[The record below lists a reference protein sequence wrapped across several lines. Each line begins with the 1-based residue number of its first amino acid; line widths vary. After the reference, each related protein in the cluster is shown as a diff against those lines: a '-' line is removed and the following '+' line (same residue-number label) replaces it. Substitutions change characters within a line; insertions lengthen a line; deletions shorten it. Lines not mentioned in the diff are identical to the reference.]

1 MYMYSVYAIKS
12 ETLTGLATALF
23 CRIFVKGEFL
33 VYMPFPGES
42 EGQEI
47 KICLAGEK
55 FLVARALFWVIDCY
69 QFISSSNGVLSIT
82 QGDWQLYV
90 LEAYRQWI
98 NKDYDS
104 SVTSAY
110 RSYKSFRDKMLEY
123 IRLYSNALTATNIL
137 GMFHYTEQACTEF
150 ALLVADGIIE
160 MDEKTH
166 KFIVKEKE

>member
-1 MYMYSVYAIKS
+1 
-12 ETLTGLATALF
+12 
-23 CRIFVKGEFL
+23 
-33 VYMPFPGES
+33 MPFSGES
-42 EGQEI
+42 EDQEI

-55 FLVARALFWVIDCY
+55 FLAARALFWVIDCF
-69 QFISSSNGVLSIT
+69 QFISSTNGVLSIT
-82 QGDWQLYV
+82 QGDWHLYV

-98 NKDYDS
+98 NKDCDS
-104 SVTSAY
+104 FSAY
-110 RSYKSFRDKMLEY
+110 RSYKLSFRDKMLEY

-150 ALLVADGIIE
+150 ALLVADGINE